1 MTSVLVLGAGL
12 AGLSCACHLA
22 RRGCD
27 VTVLEA
33 RDRVGGR
40 VHTLRDF
47 PHGLRAEAGAEFVDG
62 NHRHVLR
69 WARHLGLALDPETL
83 WGEDDEFGEGEDWER
98 FWGSLAELGRQVPR
112 RRGFH
117 LCARAREL
125 DRLDLDQWATR
136 QGVGAGSREAL
147 ACWVETIEGGRLRDL
162 SVLGAAVAQ
171 GLVGEKGG
179 AGFHFRD
186 GADALPRA
194 LAGEAERLGV
204 RLLTSTAV
212 QEVLESEPRVR
223 VRAGG
228 REFTA
233 EAGVSTLPPRVRPA
247 PGRVTVGTVTKV
259 LVQVDRRVW
268 PTHRPFT
275 HLFCE
280 GLESMWDATHAQSGE
295 AGILL
300 FWISGPAAE
309 DRADWPDERIVEECL
324 EKASHRLPDL
334 RRHVREARVIAWARD
349 PWARGA
355 YSYWAPG
362 FLTEVLPLLLRPQ
375 GRLHLAGEHTSPF
388 AGFMEGALESGARAA
403 REVLRTLQR

>member
-1 MTSVLVLGAGL
+1 MTSALVLGAGL

-22 RRGCD
+22 RRGCE

-47 PHGLRAEAGAEFVDG
+47 RHGLRAEAGAEFVDG

-69 WARHLGLALDPETL
+69 WARHLGLPLDEETL

-98 FWGSLAELGRQVPR
+98 FWASLAELGRQVPR

-117 LCARAREL
+117 RSARAREL
-125 DRLDLDQWATR
+125 DRLDLDGWATR
-136 QGVGAGSREAL
+136 QGVGAATREAL
-147 ACWVETIEGGRLRDL
+147 QCWVETIEGGRVQDL

-171 GLVGEKGG
+171 GLVGDMGG
-179 AGFHFRD
+179 AGFRFRD
-186 GADALPRA
+186 GADGLPRA
-194 LAGEAERLGV
+194 LAREAERLGA
-204 RLLTSTAV
+204 RLLTSTPV
-212 QEVLESEPRVR
+212 EEVLHTETQVR
-223 VRAGG
+223 IRAGG
-228 REFTA
+228 RVYTA
-233 EAGVSTLPPRVRPA
+233 DRGVSTLPPRVHPA
-247 PGRVTVGTVTKV
+247 RGPVTVGTVTKV
-259 LVQVDRRVW
+259 LVEVDRRVW
-268 PTHRPFT
+268 PTHQPYT

-295 AGILL
+295 GGILL

-309 DRADWPDERIVEECL
+309 ARADWPDERIVEECL
-324 EKASHRLPDL
+324 DKASRELPDL
-334 RRHVREARVIAWARD
+334 RRHVVDTRVVAWARD

-362 FLTEVLPLLLRPQ
+362 FLTEVLPDLLRPE
-375 GRLHLAGEHTSPF
+375 GRLHFAGEHTSPY

-403 REVLRTLQR
+403 RELLRR